1 MDIKIILGWSIAV
14 LAITGWIILIRL
26 RNKNRLNEILKPLLV
41 FAQENNSEIS
51 FFDYWDKT
59 LIGVDNHEINR
70 LFFIRNTPCNVI
82 REKITLSE
90 VSECKI
96 LKTERKVKYYKE
108 LVNVIDRIEL
118 IFSFNNHRPEL
129 SLEFYNTDYD
139 QLTLSGELQLAEKW
153 AGTLKTIINL
163 NQESKTKAKKK
174 ELIKPV
180 IARS

>member
-1 MDIKIILGWSIAV
+1 
-14 LAITGWIILIRL
+14 
-26 RNKNRLNEILKPLLV
+26 
-41 FAQENNSEIS
+41 
-51 FFDYWDKT
+51 
-59 LIGVDNHEINR
+59 
-70 LFFIRNTPCNVI
+70 
-82 REKITLSE
+82 
-90 VSECKI
+90 
-96 LKTERKVKYYKE
+96 VKYNKE